1 MNEKEKQV
9 MEHFEKMMSE
19 MTDEELEKFLLVGEG
34 MVIMFGIKN
43 EKKAQESIEALQP
56 V

>member
-9 MEHFEKMMSE
+9 MNHFEKIMSG
-19 MTDEELEKFLLVGEG
+19 MTDKELEKLLLIGEG
-34 MVIMFGIKN
+34 MAIMSGIKD
-43 EKKAQESIEALQP
+43 EKKAQESIEALQL